1 MRGDGAHPPEALP
14 QLLAASIEG
23 GHRFVLGSRLAD
35 RRGAVRSGMS
45 FARLAAHALATGVLN
60 RVLGLRVRDYL
71 TSFRVLHTR
80 PLRRIP
86 FHLDADDRI
95 FDPHLLLQLR
105 SLGVTPHE
113 VAVAGTWREDDAARQ
128 ELDHARRAATVAVV
142 YRLHQIH
149 VVRRGRYLVDTGVDY
164 TFKWSEHG
172 SHMQIV
178 DLIRPETRV
187 LDLGCSQG
195 LLARPLTEKG
205 VRVVGVDGRP
215 AGEDLAEELEDYL
228 QRDLELPLE
237 IPKGRDFDYV
247 VCADVI
253 EHLKGRAQLLRSAR
267 RYLKADGR
275 LIISTGNVAILVLP
289 PLLLA
294 GRFNYGPRG
303 ILDQDHADLYT
314 RDSFRRE
321 VVAAGFR
328 AHRRARDLA
337 PLRARVRV
345 HREEPLRAGCS
356 LRLPRV
362 RAALARLFAYQID
375 PRGADHH
382 LRRGR
387 DAPVEARRRRRADG
401 NAAAAFAVSTA
412 WHCVGAAMLRGE
424 RFSARRCSPRSSRV
438 GTISFA
444 GVAGHAAVRHVGR
457 SPREPLPAAAV
468 RAAKIRSDLG
478 LRQLHRDPARPVH
491 GRSGTPRALRPS
503 HHGPQRL
510 AQLPRALRASASS
523 ITPSRDPSR

>member
-1 MRGDGAHPPEALP
+1 VSPRRPRVALFLFDCEDARALAATLARIPEAAAARIAEVIVMAGREPGFAPEDLGAEERPFDLRIHRQPRNAGYGGARKGAFEHALREGFDVVVCMRGDGAHPPEALP
-14 QLLAASIEG
+14 ELLAASLEG
-23 GHRFVLGSRLAD
+23 GHRFVLASRLAD
-35 RRGAVRSGMS
+35 RRGAVRGGMS
-45 FARLAAHALATGVLN
+45 FARLAGHALATGLMN
-60 RVLGLRVRDYL
+60 RMLGLRVRDYL

-113 VAVAGTWREDDAARQ
+113 VAVAGTWREDDAAR
-128 ELDHARRAATVAVV
+128 EEIDHVRRAATVAVA
-142 YRLHQIH
+142 YRLHQLH
-149 VVRRGRYLVDTGVDY
+149 LVRRGRYFVDTGVYY

-178 DLIRPETRV
+178 GLIRPETRV

-195 LLARPLTEKG
+195 LLARPLKEKS

-215 AGEDLAEELEDYL
+215 ADEDLAEELEDYL

-275 LIISTGNVAILVLP
+275 LIISTGNIAIWFYRLS
-289 PLLLA
+289 LLA

-303 ILDQDHADLYT
+303 ILDLDHAHLYT

-328 AHRRARDLA
+328 IVGE
-337 PLRARVRV
+337 RVT
-345 HREEPLRAGCS
+345 S
-356 LRLPRV
+356 LPFEVVFQSTGRSRLV
-362 RAALARLFAYQID
+362 RSLSAAYHTLARLWPELFAYQIILEAQITTFD
-375 PRGADHH
+375 E
-382 LRRGR
+382 
-387 DAPVEARRRRRADG
+387 DA
-401 NAAAAFAVSTA
+401 T
-412 WHCVGAAMLRGE
+412 
-424 RFSARRCSPRSSRV
+424 
-438 GTISFA
+438 
-444 GVAGHAAVRHVGR
+444 
-457 SPREPLPAAAV
+457 LPA
-468 RAAKIRSDLG
+468 
-478 LRQLHRDPARPVH
+478 
-491 GRSGTPRALRPS
+491 
-503 HHGPQRL
+503 
-510 AQLPRALRASASS
+510 
-523 ITPSRDPSR
+523 

>member
-1 MRGDGAHPPEALP
+1 MTPRRPRIAVFLFDCEDPKALAATVARIPEAAAARIAEVIVMAGREPAFSPEDLGAERSFDLRIHRQPREAGYGGARKGAFEHALREGFDVVVCMRGDGAHPPEALP

-149 VVRRGRYLVDTGVDY
+149 VVRRGRYLVDTGVYY

-275 LIISTGNVAILVLP
+275 LIISTGNVAIWFYRLS
-289 PLLLA
+289 LLA

-303 ILDQDHADLYT
+303 ILDQDHAHLYT

-328 AHRRARDLA
+328 VIGERVTSLPFELVFESTGRSRFVRGLSSAYHAFARLW
-337 PLRARVRV
+337 P
-345 HREEPLRAGCS
+345 E
-356 LRLPRV
+356 
-362 RAALARLFAYQID
+362 LFAYQIILEAQITTFD
-375 PRGADHH
+375 E
-382 LRRGR
+382 
-387 DAPVEARRRRRADG
+387 DA
-401 NAAAAFAVSTA
+401 T
-412 WHCVGAAMLRGE
+412 
-424 RFSARRCSPRSSRV
+424 
-438 GTISFA
+438 
-444 GVAGHAAVRHVGR
+444 
-457 SPREPLPAAAV
+457 LPP
-468 RAAKIRSDLG
+468 D
-478 LRQLHRDPARPVH
+478 
-491 GRSGTPRALRPS
+491 
-503 HHGPQRL
+503 
-510 AQLPRALRASASS
+510 
-523 ITPSRDPSR
+523 